1 MSDVRLHD
9 LCQRRVAWLRF
20 SFVSDIGL
28 SELVTLV
35 ALLARAAVALD
46 IARLGL
52 AILVLFRRVYYG

>member
-9 LCQRRVAWLRF
+9 RCQRRVAWLSF
-20 SFVSDIGL
+20 SFVSDVGL

-35 ALLARAAVALD
+35 ALLALAAVALD

-52 AILVLFRRVYYG
+52 AILVLFRRFCYG